1 MLPARNSSPFRQE
14 AIDYHAGDR
23 RDGALLRLSPRWTRW
38 SYWLL
43 LATLVAAAAYG
54 AVGHVHEYASGP
66 AVIRVEGRLDLT
78 AKSDGTVATVS
89 VQPGQRVAE
98 GQPLVQFFMEQ
109 EHAERERLQKEFDL
123 QLLKLLRDPSD
134 ESARQSLS
142 SLRAQRELASTRLEQ
157 RLVRA
162 PRAGI
167 VSDVRIRPG
176 QHLGVGEL
184 ILTIVGDDARLSM
197 VALLPGR
204 YRPML
209 KPGLPLRF
217 ELVGYRYEYRELR
230 IESIGDEVIG
240 PNEAKRYLGPGLA
253 DSVVIDGPVVLVR
266 ANLPAARFFSDGES
280 YQYFDGLHARA
291 EARVRSESI
300 VLTILPALKA
310 LWHPGS

>member
-1 MLPARNSSPFRQE
+1 MRPERASSPFRQE
-14 AIDYHAGDR
+14 AVDYHAGEHYE
-23 RDGALLRLSPRWTRW
+23 GALLRLSPRWTRW

-43 LATLVAAAAYG
+43 LATLIAAGAYAAIG
-54 AVGHVHEYASGP
+54 RIHEYASGP
-66 AVIRVEGRLDLT
+66 AVIRVEGRVDLT
-78 AKSDGTVATVS
+78 AKFEGTVATVS
-89 VQPGQRVAE
+89 IQPGQRVTE

-109 EHAERERLQKEFDL
+109 EQAEQERLKKEFEL

-134 ESARQSLS
+134 DSARQSLS
-142 SLRAQRELASTRLEQ
+142 SLRAQRELAGARLRQ

-176 QHLGVGEL
+176 QHLGLGEL
-184 ILTIVGDDARLSM
+184 ILTIVGEDARLSM

-209 KPGLPLRF
+209 RPGLPLRF

-230 IESIGDEVIG
+230 IESVGDEIIG

-253 DSVVIDGPVVLVR
+253 DSIAIDGPVVLVR
-266 ANLPAARFFSDGES
+266 ASLPSTRFLSDGES

-291 EARVRSESI
+291 EARVRSEAI
-300 VLTILPALKA
+300 VLTLLPALKT
-310 LWHPGS
+310 LLHRGR